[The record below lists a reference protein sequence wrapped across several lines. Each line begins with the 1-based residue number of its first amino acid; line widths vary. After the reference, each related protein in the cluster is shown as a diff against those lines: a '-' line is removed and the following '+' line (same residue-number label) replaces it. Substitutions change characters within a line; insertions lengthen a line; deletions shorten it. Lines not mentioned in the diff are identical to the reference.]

1 MCGRYIAK
9 DQRALER
16 ELPFLDV
23 KDMNG
28 ICCRTAGASSRISSS
43 PYPDELLVAWP
54 VNRRVTSPANND
66 DLLIRPAESA

>member
-23 KDMNG
+23 KD
-28 ICCRTAGASSRISSS
+28 
-43 PYPDELLVAWP
+43 
-54 VNRRVTSPANND
+54 
-66 DLLIRPAESA
+66 RPKFAEQQ